1 MCQRIGL
8 AADLDHRLGP
18 DLRLLADARAQ
29 AAGQDHCLHS
39 GATLAIDPPILG
51 PLMPRFSVVV
61 PTRDRPDLLAF
72 CLESLAA
79 QTFAD
84 VEVVIADNPTTAPA
98 RTVYDRLA
106 LPGWR
111 YIRADAPVAMH
122 DNFERAV
129 DAATA
134 EYVAVV
140 IDKTL
145 LHPSAL
151 AVADRALRA
160 QPADIVTWQNERFAP
175 VDEVRNLARGRFA
188 PIETP
193 RAPVLYDP
201 TDDLAIRYANAR
213 RRGLDRVHYVRGK
226 IVFGAFSRPL
236 LERIR
241 ERTGRIFHPLAPDY
255 TSMVPASVLAE
266 GALDVGRPLLVSY
279 SSMRSNGRRQ
289 STDPAHSRRFIEAAD
304 PALIK
309 ALPISGLYTS
319 VHNIVAYDLASS
331 AARLP
336 ADSTPPLDMPN
347 LVRRARE
354 DLADVGWTDE
364 AERAAQFELLEEAE
378 RRYGVTS
385 VPEPPVERAG
395 PARRWLDSALEHDP
409 VRRVASRLTDR
420 IGPLPPT
427 YASPVD
433 AAAAADRHYTELGA
447 Q

>member
-1 MCQRIGL
+1 
-8 AADLDHRLGP
+8 
-18 DLRLLADARAQ
+18 
-29 AAGQDHCLHS
+29 
-39 GATLAIDPPILG
+39 
-51 PLMPRFSVVV
+51 
-61 PTRDRPDLLAF
+61 
-72 CLESLAA
+72 
-79 QTFAD
+79 
-84 VEVVIADNPTTAPA
+84 
-98 RTVYDRLA
+98 
-106 LPGWR
+106 
-111 YIRADAPVAMH
+111 MH

-188 PIETP
+188 PIDTP

-201 TDDLAIRYANAR
+201 TDDLAIRYANAS

-279 SSMRSNGRRQ
+279 NSMRSNGRRE

-309 ALPISGLYTS
+309 ALPISGL
-319 VHNIVAYDLASS
+319 VHVGAQHRGLRPGVLGRPPAGGLDAAAGHAEPR
-331 AARLP
+331 AARP
-336 ADSTPPLDMPN
+336 RGPGRCRVDRRSRAGRAIRAAGGGRAPLRRD
-347 LVRRARE
+347 VRAGAARRARRT
-354 DLADVGWTDE
+354 G
-364 AERAAQFELLEEAE
+364 AA
-378 RRYGVTS
+378 V
-385 VPEPPVERAG
+385 
-395 PARRWLDSALEHDP
+395 ARSALEHDP